1 VSLRLLAEIAWQPVG
16 LIVSY
21 GVYRALRRTDVG
33 RAGVIIGTAVALVAL
48 AWFPVAAAHLG
59 ARLHADAKL
68 SQARVENAGAAYIP
82 RLVPVIRKL
91 RALIPPGDTYRIKTH
106 SARVEYWTFTSL
118 LPRIAEPRTDARA
131 DWLIVWMD
139 RTAKTPPGATPLRPG
154 VWAIHTAA

>member
-1 VSLRLLAEIAWQPVG
+1 MSIRLLAEIAWLPVA
-16 LIVSY
+16 LVVSY
-21 GVYRALRRTDVG
+21 GIYRALRRTDVG
-33 RAGVIIGTAVALVAL
+33 RAGVIIGTAVALAAL

-59 ARLHADAKL
+59 ARIHTDRKL
-68 SQARVENAGAAYIP
+68 SQTRVQNAGAAYIP

-118 LPRIAEPRTDARA
+118 LPRIAEPRGKSA

-139 RTAKTPPGATPLRPG
+139 RTAQAPPGATPLRPG